1 VKTTECIHTFK
12 PAVGSVATDIAV
24 NSVHPIPKNMEQFV
38 VCNRSSTAVIMNMQG
53 QVIIHL
59 QTAIHLNL

>member
-1 VKTTECIHTFK
+1 MKTTECIHTFK

-38 VCNRSSTAVIMNMQG
+38 VCNRSNTAVIMNMQG
-53 QVIIHL
+53 QVC
-59 QTAIHLNL
+59 N

>member
-1 VKTTECIHTFK
+1 MKTTECIHTFK

-38 VCNRSSTAVIMNMQG
+38 VCNRSSTTVIMNMQG
-53 QVIIHL
+53 QVLHF
-59 QTAIHLNL
+59 QYV